1 MAFSFIKKVFT
12 FGPDKAEE
20 PKPVA
25 VETTVADVAVAPA
38 ASPEML
44 APEVP

>member
-20 PKPVA
+20 PKPDSVDERGRDQRGWA
-25 VETTVADVAVAPA
+25 VAVACHRGA
-38 ASPEML
+38 CA
-44 APEVP
+44 